1 MVGNTEQFQALISM
15 LYEAGKKIHIIQ
27 KQYTTD
33 HKTEHIHYTVFP
45 VMPIVAQLI
54 KIFPTILWKVRFITK
69 FIRMSLKAA
78 PKYE

>member
-33 HKTEHIHYTVFP
+33 HKTEHIQYTVFP

-69 FIRMSLKAA
+69 FIRMSLKALT
-78 PKYE
+78 KHE